1 MAARVKKKWILAA
14 VILLAAALYYVRTRL
29 KTSGFGEAFISG
41 NGRIEATEVDVAT
54 KLNGRIQ
61 SILVDEGDFVKAG
74 QPVAQM
80 QIDTLEAQRDE
91 LRAQYHQAI
100 QAVGSAEAEVAARE
114 SDKAASLA
122 VVAQRESDRAAAQAG
137 VSQRESDAVAAQA
150 VVIQRE
156 SELDA
161 AQRRLARSQTLSKEG
176 ASSIQE
182 LDDDRARVGSSRASL
197 AAAAAQGSTAKSAI
211 GAAQAQAA
219 MADAAINAAK
229 APVRSAEA
237 MIAAART
244 QVAGSQLT
252 VAARKAAIA
261 RVESNIRDST
271 LTAPRDGRVQYRT
284 AQPGE
289 VLAAGGKVLNLV
301 DLSDV
306 YMTFFLPETVAGRV
320 AIGSEARIVLD
331 AAPQYVIPAKVSY
344 VASTAQF
351 TPKTVETAA
360 ERQKLMFRVKA
371 RIDRDLLQ
379 RNLPMVKTGLPGIA
393 WLKLDPQAQ
402 WPAEL
407 AIQVPQ

>member
-1 MAARVKKKWILAA
+1 MAVRVKKKWILAG
-14 VILLAAALYYVRTRL
+14 VILLAAALFYVRTRL
-29 KTSGFGEAFISG
+29 RTPGFGEAFISG

-54 KLNGRIQ
+54 KLSGRIQ
-61 SILVDEGDFVKAG
+61 GILVDEGDFVKAG
-74 QPVAQM
+74 QTVAQM

-91 LRAQYHQAI
+91 LQAQYQQAI
-100 QAVGSAEAEVAARE
+100 QSVGSAKAEVAARE
-114 SDKAASLA
+114 SDRAAALA
-122 VVAQRESDRAAAQAG
+122 VVAQRESDRVSAEAG
-137 VSQRESDAVAAQA
+137 VSQRQSDAAAAQA

-161 AQRRLARSQTLSKEG
+161 ARRRLARSQTLSKEG

-182 LDDDRARVGSSRASL
+182 LDDDRARVGASQASL
-197 AAAAAQGSTAKSAI
+197 AAAEAQTSTAKSAI
-211 GAAQAQAA
+211 GAARAQTAI
-219 MADAAINAAK
+219 ADATINAAK
-229 APVRSAEA
+229 AQVRSADAIIEA
-237 MIAAART
+237 TRT
-244 QVAGSQLT
+244 QVAGSRLT

-261 RVESNIRDST
+261 RIESEIRDST
-271 LTAPRDGRVQYRT
+271 LRAPRDGRVQYRI

-289 VLAAGGKVLNLV
+289 VLSAGGKVLNLV

-306 YMTFFLPETVAGRV
+306 FMTFFLPEPVAGRV

-331 AAPQYVIPAKVSY
+331 AFPQYVIPANVSY

-379 RNLPMVKTGLPGIA
+379 RHLPMVKTGLPGVA
-393 WLKLDPQAQ
+393 WLKLDPKAE

-407 AIQVPQ
+407 STKVPE